1 MAEYKSVL
9 DKFPPRGSK
18 AHFDMMEKQQAI
30 QPDTTLE
37 DLMLGLPRAGLAVAK
52 GLAKRTAP
60 AKKYHPEVQKAIDE
74 GRMPD
79 SMGEFMS
86 GYARSKGNAEI
97 GTGGYGSDGASEKMA
112 NYLKNMRSGKEPLP
126 AGRSLSGAPKGG
138 FTPLPKGVDY
148 SAEELRKLPMDDFK
162 KGGAVSASKRADG
175 IAQRGKTRGKI
186 C

>member
-18 AHFDMMEKQQAI
+18 AHLDMMEKQQAI

-37 DLMLGLPRAGLAVAK
+37 DLMLGLPRAGLAAAK
-52 GLAKRTAP
+52 GLAKRAAP

-79 SMGEFMS
+79 TMGEFMS

-112 NYLKNMRSGKEPLP
+112 NYLKNMRSGEEAMPK
-126 AGRSLSGAPKGG
+126 GFSITSAPKGG

-148 SAEELRKLPMDDFK
+148 SREELRKLPMDGFK

-186 C
+186 R

>member
-1 MAEYKSVL
+1 
-9 DKFPPRGSK
+9 
-18 AHFDMMEKQQAI
+18 
-30 QPDTTLE
+30 
-37 DLMLGLPRAGLAVAK
+37 
-52 GLAKRTAP
+52 
-60 AKKYHPEVQKAIDE
+60 
-74 GRMPD
+74 
-79 SMGEFMS
+79 
-86 GYARSKGNAEI
+86 
-97 GTGGYGSDGASEKMA
+97 MA